1 MWDIINN
8 LKKQIIMIHERIIF
22 KGNPSQIPNI
32 GYYLLCIILAPLLG
46 LGVIM
51 FLVRYL
57 ETKYTKF
64 EITNERIIQQNGV
77 LSRRTNET
85 ELYRVKDIILDE
97 PFFLRIFGLSNVLI
111 VTSDRTSPLILVNA
125 IENGGIIRRELREA
139 VELRRDKKGVRE
151 MDFR

>member
-1 MWDIINN
+1 
-8 LKKQIIMIHERIIF
+8 MIHERIIF

-57 ETKYTKF
+57 ETKFTKF
-64 EITNERIIQQNGV
+64 EITNERVIQQNGV

>member
-1 MWDIINN
+1 
-8 LKKQIIMIHERIIF
+8 MIHERIIF

-57 ETKYTKF
+57 ETKFTKF
-64 EITNERIIQQNGV
+64 EITNERVIQQNGV

-111 VTSDRTSPLILVNA
+111 VTSDKTSPLILVNA

>member
-1 MWDIINN
+1 
-8 LKKQIIMIHERIIF
+8 MIHERIIF

-125 IENGGIIRRELREA
+125 IENGGVIRRELREA

>member
-1 MWDIINN
+1 
-8 LKKQIIMIHERIIF
+8 MIHERIIF

-125 IENGGIIRRELREA
+125 IKNGGVIRRELREA

>member
-1 MWDIINN
+1 
-8 LKKQIIMIHERIIF
+8 MIHERIIF

-57 ETKYTKF
+57 ETKFTKF
-64 EITNERIIQQNGV
+64 EITNERVIQQNGV

-125 IENGGIIRRELREA
+125 IENGGVIRRELREA

>member
-1 MWDIINN
+1 
-8 LKKQIIMIHERIIF
+8 MIHERIIF

-57 ETKYTKF
+57 ETRFTKF
-64 EITNERIIQQNGV
+64 EITNERVIQQNGV

-97 PFFLRIFGLSNVLI
+97 PFFLRIFGLSNILI

>member
-1 MWDIINN
+1 
-8 LKKQIIMIHERIIF
+8 MIHERIIF

-57 ETKYTKF
+57 ETRFTKF
-64 EITNERIIQQNGV
+64 EITNERVIQQNGV

>member
-1 MWDIINN
+1 
-8 LKKQIIMIHERIIF
+8 MIHERIIF

-57 ETKYTKF
+57 ETKFTKF

>member
-1 MWDIINN
+1 MT
-8 LKKQIIMIHERIIF
+8 HERIIF

-57 ETKYTKF
+57 ETRFTKF
-64 EITNERIIQQNGV
+64 EITNERVIQQNGV

-97 PFFLRIFGLSNVLI
+97 PFFLRIFGLSNILI

>member
-1 MWDIINN
+1 
-8 LKKQIIMIHERIIF
+8 MIHERIIF

>member
-1 MWDIINN
+1 
-8 LKKQIIMIHERIIF
+8 MIHERIIF

-57 ETKYTKF
+57 ETKFTKF

-125 IENGGIIRRELREA
+125 IKNGGVIRRELREA

>member
-1 MWDIINN
+1 
-8 LKKQIIMIHERIIF
+8 MIHERIIF

-57 ETKYTKF
+57 ETKFTKF

-125 IENGGIIRRELREA
+125 IENGGVIRRELREA